1 MKTNRR
7 TNIFSFLLLLLLI
20 AAIALTAVGCD
31 EKKDDE
37 ASSTTTVTTTAATTA
52 AATDV
57 GEGAHSFMFEVVHL
71 DGRKVTFNVKTDK
84 TLVGEAL
91 VELGIISGED
101 GQYGLYVKTVDGET
115 LDYDTHKK
123 YWAFYVDG
131 AYALSGVDTTAIE
144 DGKVYGFRAE

>member
-7 TNIFSFLLLLLLI
+7 INIFSFLLLLLLI

-37 ASSTTTVTTTAATTA
+37 TSATTTVTTA

-57 GEGAHSFMFEVVHL
+57 GEGAHSFVFEVVHL

-84 TLVGEAL
+84 TVVGEAL
-91 VELGIISGED
+91 VELGIIEGED

-115 LDYDTHKK
+115 VDYDKDGK

-131 AYALSGVDTTAIE
+131 SYALSGVDTTAIE
-144 DGKVYGFRAE
+144 AGKVYCFKAE